1 MNLSKMSKTEIKN
14 QIAQNETDIFQ
25 LKLVKQDKERL
36 EKEIADLKAE
46 LRQVNENHNQV
57 FRDLV

>member
-1 MNLSKMSKTEIKN
+1 M
-14 QIAQNETDIFQ
+14 DIFQ

-46 LRQVNENHNQV
+46 YRRMN
-57 FRDLV
+57 

>member
-1 MNLSKMSKTEIKN
+1 MKKKKKNMNLSKMSKTEIKN

-46 LRQVNENHNQV
+46 FRRMNENH
-57 FRDLV
+57 

>member
-1 MNLSKMSKTEIKN
+1 MNLSKMSKTETKN
-14 QIAQNETDIFQ
+14 QIAQTETDIFQ

-46 LRQVNENHNQV
+46 YKRMNENH
-57 FRDLV
+57 